1 MSIKTISILGS
12 TGSIGCSTLD
22 VIEQTN
28 NNYSNNIG
36 DLRFEI
42 IALTANRAYKQL
54 IEQAKKFKPKMVV
67 LVEKEHCDE
76 VVEALNPLGIKISF
90 GPEALIEAAQMQSD
104 MIMAAIVGAAGLGPT
119 VEAAKRGANILLA
132 NKECLVCAGDVF
144 LKTAKENNAKILPV
158 DSEHNAIFQVLQ
170 NPKEVEKLILTASG
184 GPFLNTHIDNLY
196 DVTPEQAV
204 AHPNWQM
211 GKKISVDCAS
221 LMNKG
226 LELIEA
232 SMLFNM
238 PEDKIDVLIHPQS
251 IIHSMV
257 SYKDGSFLAQ
267 LGAPD
272 MRIPISY
279 CMGWPNRLQIE
290 GQRLN
295 LAQIKNL
302 EFHEP
307 DNSRFPA
314 LGLARLAMRLG
325 GSATTIL
332 NAANEVAVNEFLN
345 CKLPFMQIPT
355 IVSKILDKAQ
365 GNGNIVA
372 LNDLKEVFNAD
383 EWARAK
389 TLEELSK

>member
-22 VIEQTN
+22 VIEQAN
-28 NNYSNNIG
+28 NNYSNGISETKY
-36 DLRFEI
+36 EI
-42 IALTANRAYKQL
+42 VALSANRAYKEL
-54 IEQAKKFKPKMVV
+54 IEQAKKFKPKLVV
-67 LVEKEHCDE
+67 LVEEE
-76 VVEALNPLGIKISF
+76 YSESVIGALKPFGIKVGF
-90 GPEALIEAAQMQSD
+90 GENALIEAAQMPSD
-104 MIMAAIVGAAGLGPT
+104 MVMAAIVGAAGLRPT
-119 VEAAKRGANILLA
+119 IEAAKRGATILLA
-132 NKECLVCAGDVF
+132 NKECLVCAGEVF
-144 LKTAKENNAKILPV
+144 LKTAKQNNAQILPV

-170 NPKEVEKLILTASG
+170 NPNEVEKLTLTASG
-184 GPFLNTHIDNLY
+184 GPFLHTDSVNLQN
-196 DVTPEQAV
+196 VTPQQAV

-232 SMLFNM
+232 SMLFDM

-267 LGAPD
+267 LGTPD

-279 CMGWPNRLQIE
+279 CMAWPKRLKIDSA
-290 GQRLN
+290 RLN

-302 EFHEP
+302 EFYDP

-314 LGLARLAMRLG
+314 LNLARLSMRLG

-332 NAANEVAVNEFLN
+332 NAANEIAVNEFLN
-345 CKLPFMQIPT
+345 CKLPFVQIPL
-355 IVSKILDKAQ
+355 IVSKILEIAQ
-365 GNGNIVA
+365 GNGNIVP
-372 LNDLKEVFNAD
+372 LNDLSEVFIAD

-389 TLEELSK
+389 TFEELSK